1 MTAFFTILAIG
12 LGTYA
17 LRASMFVLAGAHP
30 LPARVDDA
38 LRLVGPA
45 ALAALVAT
53 MTFSHAGSI
62 DLRPAPELVAIA
74 LGYGA
79 VRRTGNVVH
88 AFLAGLPTLW
98 LLTPLLGSVTA
109 ASLP

>member
-1 MTAFFTILAIG
+1 MTAFVVIVAIG

-17 LRASMFVLAGAHP
+17 LRASMFVLVGARA

-45 ALAALVAT
+45 AVAALVAT

-62 DLRPAPELVAIA
+62 DPRPAPELVAIA
-74 LGYGA
+74 VGYVA
-79 VRRTGNVVH
+79 VRRTGNVVYS
-88 AFLAGLPTLW
+88 FVAGLPTLW
-98 LLTPLLGSVTA
+98 VLTALMG
-109 ASLP
+109 

>member
-1 MTAFFTILAIG
+1 MTALVVIVAIG

-17 LRASMFVLAGAHP
+17 LRASMFVFVGGRS

-38 LRLVGPA
+38 LHLVGPA
-45 ALAALVAT
+45 AVAALVAT

-74 LGYGA
+74 AGYLA

-88 AFLAGLPTLW
+88 AFVVGLPTLW
-98 LLTPLLGSVTA
+98 VLTPLLG
-109 ASLP
+109 